1 MGQVNL
7 TEMGKV
13 GLNGWKGKVGARVAE
28 PVARR
33 TRLTEDQVK
42 AIVGAVFLALSTW
55 QFARMLRRV
64 IAAGRGAE
72 VAA

>member
-13 GLNGWKGKVGARVAE
+13 GLNGWKGKVGERVAE

-33 TRLTEDQVK
+33 TRLTEDQVR
-42 AIVGAVFLALSTW
+42 AIVGTLFLALTTW
-55 QFARMLRRV
+55 QFVKTLRRV
-64 IAAGRGAE
+64 IAAGREAP
-72 VAA
+72 AAA